1 MPSRCRVCFRP
12 IPVAAKRG
20 RGRPASYCRPADG
33 VKRSPCK
40 DFGDRLALL
49 QQTVDAIPFT
59 ADGADH
65 IRAALVAL
73 SGEVSSCD

>member
-1 MPSRCRVCFRP
+1 
-12 IPVAAKRG
+12 
-20 RGRPASYCRPADG
+20 

-59 ADGADH
+59 DEGADH